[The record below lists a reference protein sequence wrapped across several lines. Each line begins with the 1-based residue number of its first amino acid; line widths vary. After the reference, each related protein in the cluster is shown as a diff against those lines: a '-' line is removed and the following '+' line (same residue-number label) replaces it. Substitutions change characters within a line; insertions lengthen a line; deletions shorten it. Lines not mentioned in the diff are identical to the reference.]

1 MISWGCSLKKSK
13 IPSVCDCCR
22 NSSQIETHYFR
33 LTLPFRVVWACFFAL
48 KRNSGHRHRR
58 QQPLFELDHIIGR
71 TANDLAQLL
80 QGKHGDVSVLFERI
94 QRVIINRSAK
104 AGTVSHYVSSW
115 RPVINDLPHH
125 ISCLIKQLYVVF

>member
-1 MISWGCSLKKSK
+1 MCLKLSH
-13 IPSVCDCCR
+13 IIIQAHAAFSGGVG
-22 NSSQIETHYFR
+22 
-33 LTLPFRVVWACFFAL
+33 LLFAF

-58 QQPLFELDHIIGR
+58 QQPLFERDHIIGR

-80 QGKHGDVSVLFERI
+80 QGKHSNVSIFLEGI
-94 QRVIINRSAK
+94 QRVIINAALQKLVLRHI
-104 AGTVSHYVSSW
+104 VSLHGFPQ

>member
-1 MISWGCSLKKSK
+1 MCLKLSRIIIQAHTAISG
-13 IPSVCDCCR
+13 SVGLLFCV
-22 NSSQIETHYFR
+22 Q
-33 LTLPFRVVWACFFAL
+33 
-48 KRNSGHRHRR
+48 RNSGRRHRR
-58 QQPLFELDHIIGR
+58 PRPLFERDQIAER

-115 RPVINDLPHH
+115 WPVINDLPHH

>member
-1 MISWGCSLKKSK
+1 MCLKLSRIIIQAHTAISG
-13 IPSVCDCCR
+13 SVGLLFCV
-22 NSSQIETHYFR
+22 Q
-33 LTLPFRVVWACFFAL
+33 
-48 KRNSGHRHRR
+48 RNSGRRHRR
-58 QQPLFELDHIIGR
+58 QRPLFERDQIAGR

-94 QRVIINRSAK
+94 QRVIINAALQK
-104 AGTVSHYVSSW
+104 LVLCHIVSLHSFPQ

>member
-1 MISWGCSLKKSK
+1 MCLKLSH
-13 IPSVCDCCR
+13 IIIQAHTAFSGGVG
-22 NSSQIETHYFR
+22 
-33 LTLPFRVVWACFFAL
+33 LLFAF
-48 KRNSGHRHRR
+48 KRNSGHRHRH

-104 AGTVSHYVSSW
+104 AGTVSHYVSS
-115 RPVINDLPHH
+115 
-125 ISCLIKQLYVVF
+125 

>member
-1 MISWGCSLKKSK
+1 MCLKLRHIIIQAHTAFWGGVGL
-13 IPSVCDCCR
+13 
-22 NSSQIETHYFR
+22 
-33 LTLPFRVVWACFFAL
+33 LFAF

-80 QGKHGDVSVLFERI
+80 QCEHGDISTLFEGVEC
-94 QRVIINRSAK
+94 VIINAALQKLVLRHI
-104 AGTVSHYVSSW
+104 VSLHGFPQ

-125 ISCLIKQLYVVF
+125 ISCLIKKLYVVF